1 MYLRRDVEAMS
12 TPFRRRDRRGQSL
25 VEFALIL
32 PVFIL
37 VLIGLFDMGRAI
49 YAYNTVSNAARAAA
63 RVAIVNQN
71 AIAIQNE
78 ATDQSPGL
86 PVTVT
91 LSGCT
96 DIDSACT
103 VTVSYDF
110 EPVTPM
116 IGAVFNPIISS
127 TAVMRVETPNP

>member
-1 MYLRRDVEAMS
+1 MR
-12 TPFRRRDRRGQSL
+12 TPFRRRDGRGQSL

-63 RVAIVNQN
+63 RVAIVHQN

-78 ATDQSPGL
+78 ATDQAPGM

-96 DIDSACT
+96 DIDCAYS

-116 IGAVFNPIISS
+116 IGAVFNPTISS
-127 TAVMRVETPNP
+127 TAVMNIESPNP

>member
-1 MYLRRDVEAMS
+1 MR
-12 TPFRRRDRRGQSL
+12 TPFRRRDGRGQSL

-63 RVAIVNQN
+63 RVAIVHQN
-71 AIAIQNE
+71 AIAIQTE
-78 ATDQSPGL
+78 ATDQAPGM

-96 DIDSACT
+96 DIDCAYS

-116 IGAVFNPIISS
+116 IGAVFNPTISS
-127 TAVMRVETPNP
+127 TAVMNIESPNP